1 MCEILSHLLQT
12 PKQQHRRQKR
22 GQGRKRERQA
32 ATETWR
38 GEGDVWKERQL
49 GNSNVRE
56 ERDEKKT
63 AVNHSV
69 SMEKDWNSDQIP
81 KHIPELKEG
90 DSTACTVVLSA
101 FYASVSMCKYDFT
114 LCIYMCFS
122 SICVFL
128 NHMYHMHQSVCLNT
142 GCITSKPV
150 KAADIPMLFVL
161 TSLCF
166 CILWVSFLSLCLCV
180 SVNKGF
186 QGIHRFNNTLVPSWL
201 KMSIFTIH
209 TNRKAWYAKPVGDA
223 GQSYFFKGYS
233 IWHFLYI
240 REKWGMR
247 GNTTKQ
253 KGWEME
259 NATVLLSCLIKIT
272 TNYVYGE

>member
-1 MCEILSHLLQT
+1 
-12 PKQQHRRQKR
+12 
-22 GQGRKRERQA
+22 
-32 ATETWR
+32 
-38 GEGDVWKERQL
+38 
-49 GNSNVRE
+49 
-56 ERDEKKT
+56 
-63 AVNHSV
+63 
-69 SMEKDWNSDQIP
+69 MEKDWNSDQIP

-101 FYASVSMCKYDFT
+101 FYASVSMCKSDFT